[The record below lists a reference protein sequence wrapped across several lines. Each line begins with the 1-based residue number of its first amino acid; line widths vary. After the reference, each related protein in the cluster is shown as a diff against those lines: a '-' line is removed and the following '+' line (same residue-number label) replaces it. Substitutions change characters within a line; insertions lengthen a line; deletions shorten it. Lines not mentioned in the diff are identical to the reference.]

1 VAEIRIE
8 RKQRSILPLII
19 GLVLLVLMIWGLS
32 KVSHR
37 AEPGNPDRGART
49 SDALRDE
56 TPPRLRQYALA
67 AGVEAEEPA
76 LSRAAA

>member
-1 VAEIRIE
+1 MAEIRIE

-19 GLVLLVLMIWGLS
+19 GLVLLVLVIWGLS

-37 AEPGNPDRGART
+37 AETGKRGRGAT
-49 SDALRDE
+49 AADAFRDE

-67 AGVEAEEPA
+67 TGVAAEEPA
-76 LSRAAA
+76 SRAAA